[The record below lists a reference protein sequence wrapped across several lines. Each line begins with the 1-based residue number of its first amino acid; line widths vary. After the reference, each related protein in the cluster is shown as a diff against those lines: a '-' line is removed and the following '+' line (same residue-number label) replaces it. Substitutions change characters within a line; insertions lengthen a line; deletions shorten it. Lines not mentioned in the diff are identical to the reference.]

1 MDKVMVTLRTKVMN
15 IDSTLLILLDSIVTI
30 HKHTY

>member
-1 MDKVMVTLRTKVMN
+1 MDRVMVTLRMKVMS
-15 IDSTLLILLDSIVTI
+15 IDSTILVVLGSIVTI